1 MATQA
6 VPILDRIVRSRR
18 AAVAR
23 MKEATPTDVFERE
36 ARAAPP
42 VRDFRKALDLGDV
55 ALIAECKQ
63 RSPSAGSLQLT
74 YDPARLAQRYAAGGA
89 AAISVLTE
97 PEFFG
102 GSIHHLRAIR
112 QAVDCPL
119 LCKDFIVDR
128 LQLLE
133 ARAAGADAV
142 LLIVAILDQG
152 ALGSLYSAALDL
164 DLQVLVEV
172 HSELEVERA
181 LALGPGMVGINNRD
195 LTRMR
200 TDPSTTERLRPLIP
214 EHITVVSESGIQ
226 SRAEVVALRRARI
239 DAALVGE
246 SLLRAHDLEAK
257 LRELTGR

>member
-6 VPILDRIVRSRR
+6 VPILDRIVQSRR

-23 MKEATPTDVFERE
+23 LKATTPIATLEQN
-36 ARAAPP
+36 ARGAPP
-42 VRDFRKALDLGDV
+42 SRDFRKALDLGDV

-74 YDPARLAQRYAAGGA
+74 YDPVRLARRYAAGGA

-97 PEFFG
+97 PDFFG
-102 GSIHHLRAIR
+102 GAINHLQAIR
-112 QAVDCPL
+112 EAVTLPL
-119 LCKDFIVDR
+119 LCKDFIIDR

-142 LLIVAILDQG
+142 LLIVAILDDE
-152 ALGSLYSAALDL
+152 LLHSLHSAALEL
-164 DLQVLVEV
+164 GLQVLVEV
-172 HSELEVERA
+172 HSEQEVTRA
-181 LALGPGMVGINNRD
+181 LAVEPGMIGINNRD
-195 LTRMR
+195 LARMR
-200 TDPSTTERLRPLIP
+200 TDPGTTERLRPLIP
-214 EHITVVSESGIQ
+214 KEITVVSESGIQ
-226 SRAEVVALRRARI
+226 NRAEMIALRRARI

-246 SLLRAHDLEAK
+246 SLLRAGDLEEK

>member
-6 VPILDRIVRSRR
+6 APILDRIVQSRR

-23 MKEATPTDVFERE
+23 LKEITSLASLEQR
-36 ARAAPP
+36 ARTAPP
-42 VRDFRKALDLGDV
+42 ARDFRRALDLSDV

-74 YDPARLAQRYAAGGA
+74 YDPVRLARRYAAGGA

-97 PEFFG
+97 TDFFG
-102 GSIHHLRAIR
+102 GSMAHLQAIR
-112 QAVDCPL
+112 EAVELPL
-119 LCKDFIVDR
+119 LCKDFVIDR
-128 LQLLE
+128 WQLLD

-142 LLIVAILDQG
+142 LVIVAILGDD
-152 ALGSLYSAALDL
+152 ALHSLHSAALEL
-164 DLQVLVEV
+164 GLQVLVEV
-172 HSELEVERA
+172 HSEPEVERA
-181 LALGPGMVGINNRD
+181 LRLEPTMIGINNRD

-200 TDPSTTERLRPLIP
+200 TDHGTAGRLRPLIP
-214 EHITVVSESGIQ
+214 KEMTVVSESGIQ
-226 SRAEVVALRRARI
+226 SRAEMIALRRARI

-246 SLLRAHDLEAK
+246 SLLRAPDLEAK

>member
-1 MATQA
+1 MATRA
-6 VPILDRIVRSRR
+6 APILERILDARR
-18 AAVAR
+18 AAVSRLQKSGSSAGLEERAR
-23 MKEATPTDVFERE
+23 G
-36 ARAAPP
+36 AP
-42 VRDFRKALDLGDV
+42 VARDFRRAISGSDP

-63 RSPSAGSLQLT
+63 RSPSAGALQLT
-74 YDPARLAQRYAAGGA
+74 YDPVRLAQRYAAGGA

-102 GSIHHLRAIR
+102 GSMDHLRSVR
-112 QAVDCPL
+112 QAVELPV

-142 LLIVAILDQG
+142 LLIVAVLDENT
-152 ALGSLYSAALDL
+152 LPSLHSAALEL
-164 DLQVLVEV
+164 GLQALVEV
-172 HSELEVERA
+172 HDEAEVERA
-181 LALGPGMVGINNRD
+181 LALKPAMIGINNRD

-200 TDPSTTERLRPLIP
+200 TESGTTARLRPLIP
-214 EHITVVSESGIQ
+214 VEQTVVSESGIQ
-226 SRAEVVALRRARI
+226 SRADMIALRRAGV

-246 SLLRAHDLEAK
+246 SLLRASNLEDK

>member
-6 VPILDRIVRSRR
+6 APILDRIVQARR
-18 AAVAR
+18 AAVAGL
-23 MKEATPTDVFERE
+23 KATVSRATLEE
-36 ARAAPP
+36 SARTAPP
-42 VRDFRKALDLGDV
+42 PRDFREALNTSDV

-63 RSPSAGSLQLT
+63 RSPSAGTLQLT
-74 YDPARLAQRYAAGGA
+74 YDPVRLARRYAAGGA

-102 GSIHHLRAIR
+102 GSMAHLRAIR
-112 QAVDCPL
+112 EAVDRPL
-119 LCKDFIVDR
+119 LCKDFIIDGW
-128 LQLLE
+128 QLLE

-142 LLIVAILDQG
+142 LLIAAVLDDHT
-152 ALGSLYSAALDL
+152 LGLLHVAALDL
-164 DLQVLVEV
+164 GLQALVEV

-181 LALGPGMVGINNRD
+181 LQLEPSMIGINNRD

-200 TDPSTTERLRPLIP
+200 TDYSTTGRLRPLIP
-214 EHITVVSESGIQ
+214 LEITIVSESGIQ
-226 SRAEVVALRRARI
+226 SRSEMIALRRAGI

-246 SLLRAHDLEAK
+246 SLLRADDLEGK